1 MRSPTAQRI
10 LESARKL
17 FNERGIMHVRLQHI
31 ADETRISVGNLAYHF
46 RNKEAIVQALYA
58 HIHDSQQHVLSL
70 LRQVPLFVQ
79 VHELLARHWGVQL
92 AFRFFYLDTLDI
104 LRLYPAIRTE
114 HHQYLRWQHGQLE
127 LMLQFN
133 LARGALILPAAAEPR
148 VLARHLARHLDHF
161 LSNQVIAGND
171 HPAFS
176 EFAGEFWQLVVPWM
190 SAAGLEEYLSLSH
203 MNAPP
208 PPPSE
213 PDFS

>member
-17 FNERGIMHVRLQHI
+17 FNDRGTMHVRLQHI

-58 HIHDSQQHVLSL
+58 YIHDSQQHVLSL

-79 VHELLARHWGVQL
+79 VNELLARHWGVQL
-92 AFRFFYLDTLDI
+92 AYRFFYLDTLDI
-104 LRLYPAIRTE
+104 LRLYPAIRST
-114 HHQYLRWQHGQLE
+114 HQEYLGWQHSQLK
-127 LMLQFN
+127 LMVQFN
-133 LARGALILPAAAEPR
+133 LSRGALILPSAATPDL
-148 VLARHLARHLDHF
+148 LARHLARHLDHF
-161 LSNQVIAGND
+161 LSSQVIGGHA
-171 HPAFS
+171 HPTFDD
-176 EFAGEFWQLVVPWM
+176 FATEFWHLMVPWM